1 MIAEWSDQKLG
12 FLACAE
18 HALALGGPGAGKTH
32 VALVKARNEI
42 RSGTLKPGQKILFLS
57 FARPTVARIIE
68 RALELISREDLQW
81 LEVSTYHGFAWT
93 ILRSHA
99 YLLNGRLGVQLLPP
113 PEAAAHLTDID
124 KVHHDAEKRRLFEQE
139 GRLHFDLF
147 ASLASELLRRSGRLA
162 AIFSDS
168 YPIVILDEFQDT
180 NSDEWAL
187 IQQLGQRSRL
197 IALADPDQRIYE
209 FRGADPRRVG
219 EYLETF
225 QAKHFDF
232 VGENH
237 RSSGTDITTYGN
249 DLLTGANKGKIYQQ
263 VKVMRYSFMHA
274 KSLHFSTK
282 ASVCSALKRLKGVPD
297 MSIAI
302 LVPSKRLM
310 LEFAD
315 YLSSAADGLPELH
328 HDVAMDAEPP
338 ALAAG
343 VIATLL
349 EGGTASDVASRMLG
363 ALHSHIRGRRG
374 GKPTPQPELDL
385 AGALSGFMTTGKVRG
400 AKRQLIVSEVQRI
413 STERQQLQLTGDPAE
428 DWLHLRGLLA
438 SSPAGALKQVAT
450 DARYIRLLHRG
461 SVLRTN
467 LGALWR
473 AQGGYQGAEEAVRSA
488 LMQEHFAAAQKDCRG
503 IHLMTIHKSKGKEFD
518 EVIIYDGMFQR
529 IARAPHDQKAYA
541 QDLLALRVGV
551 TRAIRRTSILTP
563 KRDPCPFL

>member
-1 MIAEWSDQKLG
+1 MTAIWSAQKLD
-12 FLACAE
+12 FLACDE

-32 VALVKARNEI
+32 IALVKARNEI

-68 RALELISREDLQW
+68 KASELISRQDMEL

-93 ILRSHA
+93 ILKSHA
-99 YLLNGRLGVQLLPP
+99 YLLNGRLSVQLLLP
-113 PEAAAHLTDID
+113 PEAAAHLTDIN
-124 KVHHDAEKRRLFEQE
+124 KNHHEAEKRRLFEQE

-147 ASLASELLRRSGRLA
+147 ASLVSELLRRSGRLA

-180 NSDEWAL
+180 NRDEWAL

-197 IALADPDQRIYE
+197 VALADPDQRIYE
-209 FRGADPRRVG
+209 FRGADPRRVS
-219 EYLETF
+219 EFLEAF

-232 VGENH
+232 IGENH

-249 DLLTGANKGKIYQQ
+249 DLLTGANKGKPYQQ
-263 VKVMRYSFMHA
+263 VKVTCYGFMHG

-282 ASVCSALKRLKGVPD
+282 AAVYSALNRLKNVPD
-297 MSIAI
+297 KSIAI

-310 LEFAD
+310 LEFSD

-338 ALAAG
+338 ALAAR

-349 EGGTASDVASRMLG
+349 EGGTAGDVASRMLG

-374 GKPTPQPELDL
+374 GKPTPQAELDL

-413 STERQQLQLTGDPAE
+413 STEREQLQLTGDPAE

-438 SSPAGALKQVAT
+438 SSPADALKQVAT
-450 DARYIRLLHRG
+450 DARYLRLLHRG
-461 SVLRTN
+461 SALRTN

-473 AQGGYQGAEEAVRSA
+473 AQGGYRGAEEAVRSA
-488 LMQEHFAAAQKDCRG
+488 LMQEHFAAAQKDWRG

>member
-1 MIAEWSDQKLG
+1 MTAAWSDQKLG

-32 VALVKARNEI
+32 VALVKARDEI

-68 RALELISREDLQW
+68 KASELISSEDLQW

-124 KVHHDAEKRRLFEQE
+124 RNHHDAEKRRLFEQE

-147 ASLASELLRRSGRLA
+147 ASLVNELLRRSGRLA
-162 AIFSDS
+162 TIFSDS
-168 YPIVILDEFQDT
+168 YPIIILDEFQDT

-219 EYLETF
+219 EFLEVF
-225 QAKHFDF
+225 HAKHFDF

-249 DLLTGANKGKIYQQ
+249 DLLTGANKDKTYQQ
-263 VKVMRYSFMHA
+263 VKVTRYGFMYG
-274 KSLHFSTK
+274 KSLHFSAK
-282 ASVCSALKRLKGVPD
+282 AAVCTALSRLKDVPD
-297 MSIAI
+297 KSIAI

-310 LEFAD
+310 LEFSD
-315 YLSSAADGLPELH
+315 YLSSPVDGLPELY

-349 EGGTASDVASRMLG
+349 EGGTASDMASRMLG

-385 AGALSGFMTTGKVRG
+385 ADALSGFMNTGKVRG

-413 STERQQLQLTGDPAE
+413 STERQQLQLTGEPAE
-428 DWLHLRGLLA
+428 DWLHLRSLLA
-438 SSPAGALKQVAT
+438 SSSAGALKQVAT
-450 DARYIRLLHRG
+450 DARYLRLLHRG

-473 AQGGYQGAEEAVRSA
+473 AQGGYQGAEEVVRSA
-488 LMQEHFAAAQKDCRG
+488 LMQEHFAAAQKDWRG

-529 IARAPHDQKAYA
+529 IARAPHDHKAYA